1 MSAAV
6 SQADRR
12 SKVRNACRGL
22 AVSLRVRGQWFNR
35 PATALDF
42 TREGIGVISPTP
54 LAKQR
59 TVFITLS
66 RGPLSAENL
75 VGVVHNC
82 TEHELGYRL
91 GIRFRTESE
100 LQLDRPV
107 ALANLAALY
116 QQTMGQLET
125 S

>member
-6 SQADRR
+6 PQADRR

-22 AVSLRVRGQWFNR
+22 AVNVRVRGQWFTR
-35 PATALDF
+35 PATAIDF
-42 TREGIGVISPTP
+42 SREGIAVISATP
-54 LAKQR
+54 LAKHR
-59 TVFITLS
+59 TVFVNLS

-82 TEHELGYRL
+82 TAHELGHRL

-107 ALANLAALY
+107 ALAGLTALY
-116 QQTMGQLET
+116 QQIIGQAKPG
-125 S
+125 